1 MPPSKAEAL
10 PTRTGPGVPTA
21 HTETAMTCCASRN
34 GVCLTVGRD
43 FESTAVPD
51 RFLFRLRGSRG
62 LDAATADRRAFR
74 EFRDYVKF
82 ERYDGY
88 QVESRTYS
96 DAATQYEYVV
106 RFSRA

>member
-1 MPPSKAEAL
+1 MEA
-10 PTRTGPGVPTA
+10 
-21 HTETAMTCCASRN
+21 AMACCTSRN

-43 FESTAVPD
+43 FESTADPD

-62 LDAATADRRAFR
+62 LDPATADRRAIR

-82 ERYDGY
+82 EHYASY
-88 QVESRTYS
+88 QVESRNYS

-106 RFSRA
+106 QFSRA